1 MKEIKKLYAF
11 TFFRSFTVFA
21 SISIAFYNS
30 NGLSYFQIMLL
41 QSLYA
46 IVTALMEIP
55 SGMLSDMLGRKKTLI
70 IGTVSFFTAYLCGA
84 LGTGVLEFGL
94 MQILAA
100 VGQSCYSGTFLALM
114 YEDIN
119 ADKSMDKKANV
130 IFANMQMINLV
141 SALMASLVS
150 VYVVKYIS
158 MRATYVVTTFMYAI
172 TFVISLVLHE
182 KKGEKATKGDYSLQK
197 YISIFKESILVI
209 AKSDFVMLFVDMII
223 FACFANTVLYLQQPM
238 LIDRNLPVAYFG
250 VVTVV
255 ITVTTTL
262 ALKTVGYIEK
272 KIKSIDKFLK
282 KTTVFVIAMLCS
294 NILVKNA
301 IWVILTFVVL
311 TIVVRIRE
319 IFIMTHINAE
329 IKDNIRATV
338 MSIIS
343 GIEMVGLAVL
353 GAVIGY
359 CEDVSINFSI
369 IVVSVLM
376 VICYSILWI
385 MQWKKQCL

>member
-70 IGTVSFFTAYLCGA
+70 IGTFSFLTAYLCGA
-84 LGTGVLEFGL
+84 FGTGVLEFGL

-197 YISIFKESILVI
+197 YISIFKESIQVI
-209 AKSDFVMLFVDMII
+209 AKSDFVMLFVDMIV

-238 LIDRNLPVAYFG
+238 LIDRNFPVAFFG
-250 VVTVV
+250 VVTVI

-262 ALKTVGYIEK
+262 VLKTVGYIEK
-272 KIKSIDKFLK
+272 KIKSLDKFLK

-301 IWVILTFVVL
+301 IWVILTFGVL

-338 MSIIS
+338 MSMIS

-385 MQWKKQCL
+385 MQRKGSLR